1 MNMKKLITT
10 VFLMSLASVSWGQPE
25 EKRDAASVFQEFLS
39 AYNNSNAEGI
49 VNLFSEDAIF
59 WGTGSK
65 TLGEDTEEILQY
77 FSQISQ
83 RPVGQ
88 RFARTKDLS
97 ILELSK
103 DNILVSGVW
112 KVAIEGQ
119 ANDAF
124 FRVSMAISLRDGL
137 WKIVQFHNS
146 RMPE

>member
-1 MNMKKLITT
+1 
-10 VFLMSLASVSWGQPE
+10 MSLASVSWGQPE
-25 EKRDAASVFQEFLS
+25 EKRDAATVFQEFLF
-39 AYNNSNAEGI
+39 AYNNSDAEGI

-88 RFARTKDLS
+88 RFASTKDLS

-103 DNILVSGVW
+103 DSILVSGVW

-119 ANDAF
+119 ANDIF

>member
-1 MNMKKLITT
+1 
-10 VFLMSLASVSWGQPE
+10 MSLASVSWGQPE
-25 EKRDAASVFQEFLS
+25 EKRDAATVFQEFLF
-39 AYNNSNAEGI
+39 AYNNSDAEGI

-65 TLGEDTEEILQY
+65 TLGENTEEILQY

-88 RFARTKDLS
+88 RFASTKDLS

-103 DNILVSGVW
+103 DSILVSGVW
-112 KVAIEGQ
+112 QVAIEGQ
-119 ANDAF
+119 ANATF

>member
-1 MNMKKLITT
+1 
-10 VFLMSLASVSWGQPE
+10 MSLASVSWGQPE
-25 EKRDAASVFQEFLS
+25 ERRDAASVFQEFLS

-77 FSQISQ
+77 FPQISQ

-88 RFARTKDLS
+88 KFARTKDLS

-103 DNILVSGVW
+103 DSILVSGVW

-119 ANDAF
+119 ANDTF

>member
-1 MNMKKLITT
+1 
-10 VFLMSLASVSWGQPE
+10 MSLASVSWGQPE
-25 EKRDAASVFQEFLS
+25 EKRDAATVFQEFLF
-39 AYNNSNAEGI
+39 AYNNSDAEGI

-88 RFARTKDLS
+88 RFASTKDLS

-103 DNILVSGVW
+103 DSILVSGVW
-112 KVAIEGQ
+112 QVAIEGQ
-119 ANDAF
+119 TYDTF

>member
-1 MNMKKLITT
+1 MNKLITT

-25 EKRDAASVFQEFLS
+25 EKREAASVFQEFLL
-39 AYNNSNAEGI
+39 AYNQSDAEGI

-88 RFARTKDLS
+88 RFASTKDLS

-103 DNILVSGVW
+103 DSILVSGVW
-112 KVAIEGQ
+112 QVAIEGQ
-119 ANDAF
+119 ANDTF
-124 FRVSMAISLRDGL
+124 FRLSMAISLRDGL

>member
-1 MNMKKLITT
+1 MNMKKLINTA
-10 VFLMSLASVSWGQPE
+10 FLMSLASVSWGQPE
-25 EKRDAASVFQEFLS
+25 EKRDAATVFQEFLF
-39 AYNNSNAEGI
+39 AYNNSDAEGI

-65 TLGEDTEEILQY
+65 TLGENTEEILQY

-88 RFARTKDLS
+88 RFASTKDLS

-103 DNILVSGVW
+103 DSILVSGVW
-112 KVAIEGQ
+112 QVAIEGQ
-119 ANDAF
+119 ANATF

>member
-1 MNMKKLITT
+1 
-10 VFLMSLASVSWGQPE
+10 MSLASVSWGQPE
-25 EKRDAASVFQEFLS
+25 EKREAASVFQEFLF
-39 AYNNSNAEGI
+39 AYNNSDAEGI

-88 RFARTKDLS
+88 RFASTKDLS

-103 DNILVSGVW
+103 DSILVSGVW
-112 KVAIEGQ
+112 QVAIEGQ
-119 ANDAF
+119 TNDTF

>member
-88 RFARTKDLS
+88 RFASTKDLS

-103 DNILVSGVW
+103 DSILVSGVW
-112 KVAIEGQ
+112 QVAIEGQ
-119 ANDAF
+119 TNDTF

>member
-1 MNMKKLITT
+1 
-10 VFLMSLASVSWGQPE
+10 MSLASVSWGQPE
-25 EKRDAASVFQEFLS
+25 EKRDAATVFQEFLF
-39 AYNNSNAEGI
+39 AYNNSDAEGI

-88 RFARTKDLS
+88 RFASTKDLS

-103 DNILVSGVW
+103 DSILVSGVW
-112 KVAIEGQ
+112 QVAIEGQ
-119 ANDAF
+119 ANATF